1 MTHLHNVN
9 SIAELRISEL
19 TLDLRLGPPKE
30 VSELMKIR
38 FGLITF
44 YQRGFALLHS
54 IQDSG
59 EGNHLSIQCRLDK
72 CNCDLLCH

>member
-1 MTHLHNVN
+1 MTHLHNMN

-59 EGNHLSIQCRLDK
+59 GGNHLSIQCRLDK

>member
-1 MTHLHNVN
+1 MTHLHNMN

-30 VSELMKIR
+30 VSQLMKIR

-44 YQRGFALLHS
+44 YQRGFALVHS
-54 IQDSG
+54 TDCG

>member
-1 MTHLHNVN
+1 MTHLHNMN

-30 VSELMKIR
+30 VSQLMIR

-54 IQDSG
+54 IQDGG
-59 EGNHLSIQCRLDK
+59 EGNRLSIQCRLNK